1 MTMLYFAYG
10 SNMDRSELMHADRCP
25 SAEFVCIAK
34 LKKHRL
40 AFTRKS
46 INRGCG
52 VADLLSDSGQYVLG
66 VVYEIPD
73 FEVEFLDVAEGYRAG
88 RDKNE
93 NSYNNVPCEVF
104 KENGQKILDP
114 VFTYIA
120 NKQENPPLPNE
131 KYKKHLIKGAIEWG
145 LPKEYIKTLEQI
157 KTKD

>member
-1 MTMLYFAYG
+1 MLYFAYG
-10 SNMDRSELMHADRCP
+10 SNMDWDQMQERCP
-25 SAEFVCIAK
+25 SAEFVCIAEI
-34 LKKHRL
+34 KKHRL

-46 INRGCG
+46 RKRRCG
-52 VADLLSDSGQYVLG
+52 VADLLFDSGQHVLG

-73 FEVEFLDVAEGYRAG
+73 FEVEFLDAAEGYQAG
-88 RDKNE
+88 RDKNK

-131 KYKKHLIKGAIEWG
+131 KYKKHLIKGAIEWR
-145 LPKEYIKTLEQI
+145 LPKEYIKTLKQI
-157 KTKD
+157 ETKD